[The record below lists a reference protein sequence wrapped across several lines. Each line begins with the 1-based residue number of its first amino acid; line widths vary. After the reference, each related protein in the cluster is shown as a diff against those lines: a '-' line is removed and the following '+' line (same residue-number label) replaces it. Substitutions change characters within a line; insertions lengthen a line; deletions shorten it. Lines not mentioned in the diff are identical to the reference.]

1 MKKAIII
8 AGILFLLLILCM
20 ATCPKK
26 QDHHE
31 SIVAKWIQADKDA
44 SDWEKLG
51 SAIGGKFISLALD
64 TRLDVQDCVALS
76 LGQIDGDKIVSVG
89 ILGHVFVVSKEKID
103 EALK

>member
-1 MKKAIII
+1 MKKGIII
-8 AGILFLLLILCM
+8 AAFLFLFMILCM

-26 QDHHE
+26 QDHHGA
-31 SIVAKWIQADKDA
+31 IVAKWSQVDSEAN
-44 SDWEKLG
+44 DWEKLG
-51 SAIGGKFISLALD
+51 GAIGSKFVSLALD
-64 TRLDVQDCVALS
+64 TRLDVQDCIVLS